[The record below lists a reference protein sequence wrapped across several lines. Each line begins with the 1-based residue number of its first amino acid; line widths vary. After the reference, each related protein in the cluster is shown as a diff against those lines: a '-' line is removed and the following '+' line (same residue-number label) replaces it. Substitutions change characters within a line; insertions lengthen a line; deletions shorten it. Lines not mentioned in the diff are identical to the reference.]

1 MKQKLEPFFNAMR
14 PRQIKSYLKEEEVC
28 RNKLGFKRLP
38 DSTYDQLRSHAKST
52 VIKDKGMTSVDL
64 VLNQIQKQDSKQE
77 GLGR

>member
-38 DSTYDQLRSHAKST
+38 DSTYDQLRSQAEST
-52 VIKDKGMTSVDL
+52 VIKDKGVTAVDL
-64 VLNQIQKQDSKQE
+64 VWHQVRKKSLKQD